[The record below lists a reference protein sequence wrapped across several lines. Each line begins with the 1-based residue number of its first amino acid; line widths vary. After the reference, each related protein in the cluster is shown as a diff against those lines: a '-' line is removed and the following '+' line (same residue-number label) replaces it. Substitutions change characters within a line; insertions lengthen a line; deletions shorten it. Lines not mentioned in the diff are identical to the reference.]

1 MTKENVLL
9 ANLFLNLKGNKK
21 KRDDWITIAEKCKN
35 IVDNNKNRKEA
46 AKKLGVSPELIRS
59 IISML
64 ELPKDVK
71 KLIREGKI
79 LFDAAQR
86 LNTIKFVDKD
96 KEKAKRIEV
105 ANEIAGLKSHE
116 QREIIR
122 YAKKFPNSGLK
133 NYKKRVTATRE
144 IKRVHVLVIPLD
156 EPMFKNLKKI
166 SKKRDLSLEK
176 TVLELISEKIMGGNV
191 K

>member
-1 MTKENVLL
+1 MIKENVLL

-176 TVLELISEKIMGGNV
+176 TALELISEKIMEEM
-191 K
+191 